1 MNNIIK
7 YNQERAAKKA
17 AAQKKDEEG
26 KAQNQP
32 AQQPSAP
39 KLAAEGPV
47 MTDIPV
53 YAHSHHASIR
63 RRKIVEDTITYSLL
77 IIAAAVVVF
86 PLILVLMNSLK
97 TRNYIATEPF
107 SFPNAT
113 TFAGFDNYKTGIEQ
127 SQFFLVLLN
136 SFYITI
142 ASTFLII
149 ILTSMAAW
157 FLVRVKTWWTKVI
170 YYVIIFSMIVP
181 FQMVM
186 LPLSGVA
193 AKLKLDNIWGIV
205 VIYVG
210 FGAGLS
216 TFMYAGFVK
225 SVPEELEEAA
235 MIDGCNPLQ
244 IFFRIVFPVLK
255 PTTITISILNVMWIW
270 NDYLLPYMVIGNEKG
285 KTTVPVAIQ
294 QAMSG
299 SYGDINYGA
308 FMAMIV
314 LTIIPIVIFYL
325 FSQKYIIKGVVAGAV
340 KG

>member
-1 MNNIIK
+1 MKDSINEVVPN
-7 YNQERAAKKA
+7 R
-17 AAQKKDEEG
+17 QKHLSYRS
-26 KAQNQP
+26 Q
-32 AQQPSAP
+32 
-39 KLAAEGPV
+39 
-47 MTDIPV
+47 
-53 YAHSHHASIR
+53 
-63 RRKIVEDTITYSLL
+63 KIWEAIITYTILILASAVVIFPLL
-77 IIAAAVVVF
+77 IVF
-86 PLILVLMNSLK
+86 MNSFK
-97 TRNYIATEPF
+97 GRYSISVTPF
-107 SFPNAT
+107 QVITADN
-113 TFAGFDNYKTGIEQ
+113 FAGIKNYQTGIKN
-127 SQFFLVLLN
+127 SHFGVALLN
-136 SFYITI
+136 SFFITI
-142 ASTFLII
+142 ASTILII
-149 ILTSMAAW
+149 LFTSMAAW
-157 FLVRVKTWWTKVI
+157 YLTRVKTWWTKVI

-186 LPLSGVA
+186 LPLTGVA
-193 AKLKLDNIWGIV
+193 NYLKLTNIFGIL
-205 VIYVG
+205 VIYIG

-225 SVPEELEEAA
+225 SVPQELEEAA

-270 NDYLLPYMVIGNEKG
+270 NDYLLPYMVLGNQAG

-294 QAMSG
+294 SAMAG

-314 LTIIPIVIFYL
+314 LTIIPIIIFYL